1 MIDIFYIT
9 SYNKEII
16 MIIHN
21 AADVAALDA
30 VWNEIVSRWI
40 GPFIIMFM
48 GAFSLKFL
56 LNRQWTQFIT
66 FLAMGIMV
74 TVIVYIAPVMFSQ
87 NSAAVESVS
96 SVVKQIN

>member
-1 MIDIFYIT
+1 
-9 SYNKEII
+9 

-21 AADVAALDA
+21 AADIAALDA

-40 GPFIIMFM
+40 DPFIIMFM

-87 NSAAVESVS
+87 NSAAVKSVS